1 MNELAVVS
9 VVAGAIIIAVRGPFV
24 FAPAATAAVARQ
36 FIASNAGIRVAG
48 VIFATLGLAMI
59 LSAQGSAEGAAWVI
73 SILGWFWVL
82 AAVFLL
88 LIFTSFYQRVAVGI
102 MDALDE
108 PALLR
113 LLGVVAT
120 LFGAFLVYLG
130 ISVF

>member
-1 MNELAVVS
+1 MNELALVS
-9 VVAGAIIIAVRGPFV
+9 VVAGAVIIAVRVPFV
-24 FAPAATAAVARQ
+24 LAPLAAAAFARR
-36 FIASNAGIRVAG
+36 FIASSAGIRVAG
-48 VIFATLGLAMI
+48 VLFAVLGLAMI
-59 LSAQGSAEGAAWVI
+59 LSARGSAERAAWVI

-88 LIFTSFYQRVAVGI
+88 LIFTSFYQRVAAGI

-130 ISVF
+130 IAVF